1 MRWPKK
7 VTWWWRW
14 CLTVVGSSCPTYYIV
29 VKASTQLQNWRASE
43 KKSLEF
49 SWCDLVLGVLLFYRK
64 IWWGMTD
71 HHNLVFCDTHLGLG
85 IMQAPGRFDGRLGV
99 LTGHSGKNV
108 PQKDSKKVDGR
119 FMALGLSVLVGTVSW
134 FDSLCR
140 TCASV
145 KKRWIYRWNQN
156 TMCVKQSYGSGD
168 PFPFPPKHVMQINA
182 EVHVFLFV
190 HPQVCMSVMCFSIY
204 VHRRAHS

>member
-1 MRWPKK
+1 
-7 VTWWWRW
+7 
-14 CLTVVGSSCPTYYIV
+14 
-29 VKASTQLQNWRASE
+29 
-43 KKSLEF
+43 
-49 SWCDLVLGVLLFYRK
+49 
-64 IWWGMTD
+64 MTD

-145 KKRWIYRWNQN
+145 KKR
-156 TMCVKQSYGSGD
+156 
-168 PFPFPPKHVMQINA
+168 
-182 EVHVFLFV
+182 
-190 HPQVCMSVMCFSIY
+190 
-204 VHRRAHS
+204 